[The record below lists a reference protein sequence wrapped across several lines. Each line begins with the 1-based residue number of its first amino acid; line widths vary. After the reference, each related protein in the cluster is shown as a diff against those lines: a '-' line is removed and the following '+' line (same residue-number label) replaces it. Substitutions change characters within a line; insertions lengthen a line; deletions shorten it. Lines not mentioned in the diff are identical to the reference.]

1 MKKTVFDEVAR
12 SDGSAPRREPTFAR
26 DAIASTPHPF
36 VTECALEIMRNGGNA
51 IDAAIGASA
60 VMMCV
65 VPLASHFGGDAF
77 CLVHTAA
84 GAVHAINGSG
94 AAPAAATLEY
104 FRQKGGLPEDG
115 LALSTVPGI
124 AGAWSELS
132 TRFGKKPLL
141 EVLKR
146 AISYAHSGAPVTERS
161 RVYLE
166 NAKKLF
172 SKYPSSAAIFLPDG
186 KVPAV
191 GTMFYQKDLARTF
204 ERVGTDP
211 DDFYRGDLARQM
223 ASFAE
228 GNGGLLSA
236 ADFARHTTDVGKP
249 LSVKYRGYTV
259 YSEAPVSRGIVV
271 LLMLNTLKEFD
282 LRGSDP
288 LSAMRLHLMVEAYKL
303 AMEDAASVGDPRE
316 VDVPLE
322 LLLSSEHSQAQ
333 AARIKIEVAGPSVS
347 IPSGGG
353 TESAVFGD
361 GDGNVVAY
369 IQSIYMGCGV
379 VMGGTGILMNARM
392 NGFSLDPQSPNVLAP
407 RKRPLHT
414 LQNYLVHDGNGEL
427 VLAGGSPGGELQAQ
441 INVQV
446 LSNVLDYG
454 MSVTE
459 AVDQP
464 RFALGGYFPG
474 EEPLLRIE
482 SRVPASVVDELRRL
496 GHRVQTIGPWE
507 PLSGVATHVIAR
519 DPRTRIYSGAAETRR
534 ADAIVSGF

>member
-12 SDGSAPRREPTFAR
+12 SDGSVPRREPTFAR
-26 DAIASTPHPF
+26 HGIASTPHPF

-65 VPLASHFGGDAF
+65 VPLASHLGGDAF
-77 CLVHTAA
+77 CLVHTAD

-94 AAPAAATLEY
+94 AAPAAATLQY
-104 FRQKGGLPEDG
+104 FQQKGGLPDDG
-115 LALSTVPGI
+115 LELSTVPGI
-124 AGAWSELS
+124 VGAWSELS
-132 TRFGKKPLL
+132 ARFGKKPLR
-141 EVLKR
+141 EVLTR
-146 AISYAHSGAPVTERS
+146 AISYAHSGVPVTERS

-166 NAKKLF
+166 NARKLF
-172 SKYPSSAAIFLPDG
+172 SKYPTSAAIFLPNG
-186 KVPAV
+186 NVPTV
-191 GTMFYQKDLARTF
+191 GTTFCQKDLARTF
-204 ERVGTDP
+204 ERVGRDP
-211 DDFYRGDLARQM
+211 VGFYKGDLAREM
-223 ASFAE
+223 SSFSE
-228 GNGGLLSA
+228 GNGGLLSVD
-236 ADFARHTTDVGKP
+236 DFERHATDVGKP
-249 LSVKYRGYTV
+249 LSVEYREYTV
-259 YSEAPVSRGIVV
+259 YSEAPVSRGIVA
-271 LLMLNTLKEFD
+271 LLTLSTLKEFD
-282 LRGSDP
+282 LRACDP
-288 LSAMRLHLMVEAYKL
+288 LSARRFHLMVEAYKL
-303 AMEDAASVGDPRE
+303 AMEDASTVGDPRE
-316 VDVPLE
+316 VDVPIE
-322 LLLSSEHSQAQ
+322 QLLSDEHAQAQ
-333 AARIKIEVAGPSVS
+333 AARIKTEVMGRSVP

-361 GDGNVVAY
+361 ADGNVVAY

-379 VMGGTGILMNARM
+379 VMGGAGMLMNARM

-414 LQNYLVHDGNGEL
+414 LQNYVVHDRDGEL
-427 VLAGGSPGGELQAQ
+427 VLAGGTPGGELQAQ

-482 SRVPASVVDELRRL
+482 SRVPASVIDELRRL
-496 GHRVQTIGPWE
+496 GHRVETIGPWE

-519 DPRTRIYSGAAETRR
+519 DPRTRIYRGAAETRR